1 MQQFLFV
8 IFLSISLIQTLDY
21 NIDNQQ
27 VCTHKPFM
35 VNFQH
40 YCSRTRLIQDV
51 NIPNSDQIL
60 HISIIFKSISSN
72 RTSLNIIKSSQYKQK
87 IYFTFFTIFGRF
99 MYINNNTII
108 PLNDR
113 TISSY
118 LYNTS
123 SEEFTQWTNSVLIP
137 LTPYLSD
144 PFCFLKQQ
152 NFLPLEN
159 ISRIYYLYTNETN
172 LNIDLSMSSYLISPL
187 FFYTCF
193 SVETRVSTAG
203 IILIVSISVLGLI
216 TTVLIGICL
225 RKQLTQLYHILENW
239 IKQKRGLIPSITIHG
254 KPSS

>member
-1 MQQFLFV
+1 
-8 IFLSISLIQTLDY
+8 
-21 NIDNQQ
+21 
-27 VCTHKPFM
+27 
-35 VNFQH
+35 
-40 YCSRTRLIQDV
+40 
-51 NIPNSDQIL
+51 
-60 HISIIFKSISSN
+60 
-72 RTSLNIIKSSQYKQK
+72 
-87 IYFTFFTIFGRF
+87 
-99 MYINNNTII
+99 INNNTII